1 MKNYVKA
8 LREGKGYQYI
18 CDYGHLLSKSE
29 LCDIIKEFDYVIKN
43 LSNQNKKSN
52 VYLENV
58 ANSIQENCFVD

>member
-43 LSNQNKKSN
+43 LSNQNEKSN
-52 VYLENV
+52 GYLEDV
-58 ANSIQENCFVD
+58 ANSIQENCC